1 MRSEI
6 RNQKPRDQGVVSAS
20 TLTFLLWDNA
30 FIIVL
35 SVLLG
40 LAAAL
45 AYLQWIPPVY
55 VARARLEIAG
65 SDTILADFK
74 RQAAEDV
81 SSAPLLKTVE
91 QTTAGNSVLA
101 RVIAANHLDTDPE
114 LAPPGSDRSE
124 PAVITRLRQRISV
137 NLIRG
142 TRLILVEV
150 QASSPE
156 KATRWLQSLLDAFFA
171 QAQEN
176 RRKQSG
182 SARQFLVAEAD
193 RLAAKLHESE
203 LRLQQYREKYDAMAI
218 AERQNLV
225 IDQLRH

>member
-74 RQAAEDV
+74 RQAAE
-81 SSAPLLKTVE
+81 
-91 QTTAGNSVLA
+91 QTIAGNSVLA

-114 LAPPGSDRSE
+114 LAPPVRT
-124 PAVITRLRQRISV
+124 AR
-137 NLIRG
+137 
-142 TRLILVEV
+142 
-150 QASSPE
+150 
-156 KATRWLQSLLDAFFA
+156 
-171 QAQEN
+171 N
-176 RRKQSG
+176 RR
-182 SARQFLVAEAD
+182 
-193 RLAAKLHESE
+193 
-203 LRLQQYREKYDAMAI
+203 
-218 AERQNLV
+218 
-225 IDQLRH
+225 